1 MILQGG
7 KLYYDTPVGILC
19 LDSQFPKPCGHLRNP
34 LTYPFPTVQYLIRG
48 VDVPRMLFNPT
59 PELIEPFL
67 EGARELERQG
77 VLAIAGSCGFMARFQ
92 QRIAAEVR
100 VPVLL
105 SSLVQLPLLRL
116 LHGERARIGVLTA
129 SAASLTQDHFG
140 NCMTDMQSVCIQG
153 MEHNPE
159 FAETIL
165 QSKRTSLDLD
175 RLQKEVVDTAAD
187 FAAAQ
192 KLDALLLECTD
203 LSAFAA
209 PVQRA
214 VQIPVYDINTLVAYA
229 ASAVVRHDYL

>member
-7 KLYYDTPVGILC
+7 KLYYDTPIGILC
-19 LDSQFPKPCGHLRNP
+19 LDSQFPKPRGHLRNP
-34 LTYPFPTVQYLIRG
+34 RTYPFPTVQYLIRG
-48 VDVPRMLFNPT
+48 VDVARLLFHPT

-92 QRIAAEVR
+92 ARIAAEVR

-116 LHGERARIGVLTA
+116 MHGEGAVIGVLTA
-129 SAASLTQDHFG
+129 SARSLTQDHFA
-140 NCMTDMQSVCIQG
+140 NCMTDRQSVRIQG

-159 FAETIL
+159 FSETIL
-165 QSKRTSLDLD
+165 EAKRNCFDME
-175 RLQKEVVDTAAD
+175 RLQQEVVDTATA
-187 FAAAQ
+187 FAAREG
-192 KLDALLLECTD
+192 LDALLLECTD

-209 PVQRA
+209 PIQRA
-214 VQIPVYDINTLVAYA
+214 VNIPVYDINTLVTYA
-229 ASAVVRHDYL
+229 ASAVMRQDYC

>member
-1 MILQGG
+1 M
-7 KLYYDTPVGILC
+7 
-19 LDSQFPKPCGHLRNP
+19 H
-34 LTYPFPTVQYLIRG
+34 
-48 VDVPRMLFNPT
+48 
-59 PELIEPFL
+59 
-67 EGARELERQG
+67 
-77 VLAIAGSCGFMARFQ
+77 
-92 QRIAAEVR
+92 
-100 VPVLL
+100 
-105 SSLVQLPLLRL
+105 LLRL
-116 LHGERARIGVLTA
+116 MHGADARIGVLTA

-140 NCMTDMQSVCIQG
+140 NCMTGMQSVCIQG

-192 KLDALLLECTD
+192 RLDALLLECTD

-214 VQIPVYDINTLVAYA
+214 VQIPVYDINTLVAYT